1 MMYIFIY
8 VYMHLIIKRPIYIYT
23 TGHFLFLI
31 IRQNKQRLV
40 ICVFAILR
48 LQFKG
53 LFPRRIERDQMN
65 L

>member
-1 MMYIFIY
+1 M
-8 VYMHLIIKRPIYIYT
+8 YT

-40 ICVFAILR
+40 ICVFAIFR

>member
-1 MMYIFIY
+1 
-8 VYMHLIIKRPIYIYT
+8 MHLIIKRPIYIYT

-40 ICVFAILR
+40 ICVFAIFR

>member
-1 MMYIFIY
+1 
-8 VYMHLIIKRPIYIYT
+8 MHLIIKRPIY
-23 TGHFLFLI
+23 I

-40 ICVFAILR
+40 ICVFAIFR